1 MTKSKSLGGSINKR
15 LQDTQGIMAKIRMC
29 GITVTSGMVLGTI
42 AAAALCLLG
51 SLVLFSLFATSTC
64 YDDYDWHDYSCSRYT
79 TNLFITGL
87 FLMVIGATVG
97 VGGSMMFFQ
106 LKKNSKEVLTSGL
119 GHFTILTSH
128 PDEKMAQEK
137 TPSFYS

>member
-1 MTKSKSLGGSINKR
+1 
-15 LQDTQGIMAKIRMC
+15 MANMRMC
-29 GITVTSGMVLGTI
+29 GVMVTSGMVLGTI
-42 AAAALCLLG
+42 AAAAVCLLG
-51 SLVLFSLFATSTC
+51 SLVLFSLFASSTC

-79 TNLFITGL
+79 TNLFISGL

-106 LKKNSKEVLTSGL
+106 LKRNSKEALTSGGL
-119 GHFTILTSH
+119 GHFTVLTSH
-128 PDEKMAQEK
+128 PDETMAQEK